1 MKITDVEA
9 FVLESPFENRPPEGS
24 DEAHGV
30 KHCLLLKVST
40 DEGLAGWSDVET
52 APHVAASVVSAPVSG
67 SGVFEG
73 LRSLVLGEDPFEV
86 ERLWDKIYRGTI
98 YYGRRGAAMQVLSGF
113 DIACHD
119 LMGKATGRPLHK
131 LLGGA
136 RRDRVRAYASTLFRA
151 TPDAMRRACE
161 FYLERRFTAVKFG
174 WGVFG
179 QNRKL
184 DIALVSAARDA
195 LGPEMTLLVDPGWM
209 VNRSAQD
216 AIELCRALEPYDIF
230 WLEDFLHP
238 ECYEGYAKVKTAGVR
253 TRLAAGEQEATAWGF
268 RDLIQRGRIDVVQ
281 PDLTRCGGFTQAR
294 KIAWEAEY
302 AGVDVC
308 PHAWLTDLLTAASLH
323 FNAVLPRALFLEYN
337 VCDNPMLREVI
348 RNPVQMEADGF
359 IKVPQGPGLGIEVD
373 EAAVRRFCVKSG

>member
-1 MKITDVEA
+1 MKITNVEA
-9 FVLESPFENRPPEGS
+9 FILESPYENRPPEGS

-40 DEGLAGWSDVET
+40 DDGLAGWSDIET
-52 APHVAASVVSAPVSG
+52 APHVAAAVIAAPKSG
-67 SGVFEG
+67 IGMFEG
-73 LRSLVLGEDPFEV
+73 LRSLVIGEDPFET
-86 ERLWDKIYRGTI
+86 ERLWDRVYRGTI

-119 LMGKATGRPLHK
+119 LMGKAIGRPIHK

-161 FYLERRFTAVKFG
+161 FYLKRGFTAVKFG

-179 QNRKL
+179 HDRKL
-184 DIALVSAARDA
+184 DLALVAAAREA
-195 LGPEMTLLVDPGWM
+195 LGPAVVLLVDPGWT
-209 VNRSAQD
+209 VNRSAAD
-216 AIELCRALEPYDIF
+216 AIQLCRDLEPYNVF

-238 ECYEGYAKVKTAGVR
+238 ECYEGYAKVKAAGVNL
-253 TRLAAGEQEATAWGF
+253 RLAAGEQEATAWGF
-268 RDLIQRGRIDVVQ
+268 RDLIQRGGIDIVQ
-281 PDLTRCGGFTQAR
+281 PDLSRCGGFSQAR
-294 KIAWEAEY
+294 KIAWEAEV

-348 RNPVQMEADGF
+348 RNPVRMDEQGF
-359 IKVPQGPGLGIEVD
+359 IPVPDGPGLGIDVD
-373 EAAVRRFCVKSG
+373 EAAVRRFCVGKT

>member
-1 MKITDVEA
+1 MKITNVEA
-9 FVLESPFENRPPEGS
+9 FILESPYENRPPEGS

-30 KHCLLLKVST
+30 KHCLLLKIST
-40 DEGLAGWSDVET
+40 DEGLVGWSDVET
-52 APHVAASVVSAPVSG
+52 APHVATAVVSAPESG
-67 SGVFEG
+67 AGVFEG
-73 LRSLVLGEDPFEV
+73 LRSLVVGEDPFEV

-98 YYGRRGAAMQVLSGF
+98 YYGRRGVAMQMLSGF

-136 RRDRVRAYASTLFRA
+136 RRDRVRAYASTLFRPS
-151 TPDAMRRACE
+151 PDAMRRACE
-161 FYLERRFTAVKFG
+161 FYLSRGFTAVKFG

-179 QNRKL
+179 QNRKRDL
-184 DIALVSAARDA
+184 ALVAAARES
-195 LGPEMTLLVDPGWM
+195 LGPDVALLVDPGWM
-209 VNRSAQD
+209 VNRSAYD

-238 ECYEGYAKVKTAGVR
+238 ECYDGYAAVKAAGVK

-268 RDLIQRGRIDVVQ
+268 RELIQRGGIDVAQ
-281 PDLTRCGGFTQAR
+281 PDLSRCGGLTQAR
-294 KIAWEAEY
+294 RIAWEAEH
-302 AGVDVC
+302 AGIDVC

-337 VCDNPMLREVI
+337 VCENPMLREI
-348 RNPVQMEADGF
+348 ILNPVRLEAGGF
-359 IKVPQGPGLGIEVD
+359 MTVPQAPGLGIEVD
-373 EAAVRRFCVKSG
+373 ETAVRRFCINLK